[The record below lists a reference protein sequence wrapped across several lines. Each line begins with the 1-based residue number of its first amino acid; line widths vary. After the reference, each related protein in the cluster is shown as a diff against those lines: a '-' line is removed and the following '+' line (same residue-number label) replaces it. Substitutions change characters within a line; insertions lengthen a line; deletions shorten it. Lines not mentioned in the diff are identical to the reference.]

1 MAKKIRKTRAKK
13 TAKSQGCL
21 HRWPGGVPSGWL
33 DALAGAVAAFRAG
46 RRWPTRCWN
55 PPTTAYILAESVRYG
70 GIKRSWVDMEDMAP
84 EVPRAVVAAEDANF
98 CLHWGFDM
106 AAIREAI
113 DQGGT
118 RGASTLTQQ
127 TVKNVFLWQGRS
139 WPRKALEALMTPAV
153 ELVWTKRRTLEIYL
167 NVAEFGKGVF
177 GIEAAAQHYFG
188 VSQGTERRVLAFC
201 CGPNPTRK
209 ERKFRATSGFANVR
223 ADRRRRR
230 HDRRRRSRRL
240 FPRLNATRGAA
251 ITRSNRGAAMTRL
264 YHVPLSPFC
273 RKVRLTLAE
282 KKVEVELAEERYWE
296 QSPEFLRRNPAAKV
310 PVLKID
316 GRLLSESQAICEYLE
331 ETIPEPRLMP
341 RDPEGRCEVRRLCA
355 WFDDKFHQ
363 EVTSKLLY
371 ERVNK
376 KIMGQGYPESRN
388 VKSGAQKIKYHLDYL
403 SGLLD
408 QRRWLAG
415 NEMTLA
421 DFTAAAHLSSL
432 DYISDVDWNRSQNVK
447 DWYAKIKSRPAFR
460 SILADQVPGFPPPA
474 HYADLD
480 F

>member
-1 MAKKIRKTRAKK
+1 
-13 TAKSQGCL
+13 
-21 HRWPGGVPSGWL
+21 
-33 DALAGAVAAFRAG
+33 
-46 RRWPTRCWN
+46 
-55 PPTTAYILAESVRYG
+55 
-70 GIKRSWVDMEDMAP
+70 
-84 EVPRAVVAAEDANF
+84 
-98 CLHWGFDM
+98 
-106 AAIREAI
+106 
-113 DQGGT
+113 
-118 RGASTLTQQ
+118 
-127 TVKNVFLWQGRS
+127 
-139 WPRKALEALMTPAV
+139 
-153 ELVWTKRRTLEIYL
+153 
-167 NVAEFGKGVF
+167 
-177 GIEAAAQHYFG
+177 
-188 VSQGTERRVLAFC
+188 
-201 CGPNPTRK
+201 
-209 ERKFRATSGFANVR
+209 
-223 ADRRRRR
+223 
-230 HDRRRRSRRL
+230 
-240 FPRLNATRGAA
+240 
-251 ITRSNRGAAMTRL
+251 MTRL

-460 SILADQVPGFPPPA
+460 SILADNVPGFRPPP